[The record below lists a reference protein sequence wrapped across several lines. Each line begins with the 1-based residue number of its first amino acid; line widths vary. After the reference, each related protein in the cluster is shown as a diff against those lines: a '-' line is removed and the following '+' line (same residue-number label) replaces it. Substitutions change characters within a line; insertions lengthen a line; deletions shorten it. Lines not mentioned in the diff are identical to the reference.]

1 MDNKLVNFDSRVV
14 LSRVE
19 EYDIDKIYET
29 VKRDINKLIPLNEL
43 ITKDTNVFIKLNCVG
58 GYAPESGITTHPRFV
73 EGVIRVVKEYTDNIT
88 IGDNP
93 ASHSITTVLKKNGIY
108 DLINKYNLKLIVG
121 ENKKKI
127 TATNY
132 KIYSSFDV
140 SKDIIDSDL
149 IINLPKLKTHTLTY
163 MTCAQK
169 NMFGFIFGLEKAS
182 WHAKAANPLEFG
194 NALCDLYS
202 AIIENTK
209 GKILNICDGI
219 LGLEGEGPTTGGSP
233 AIGNAIITSFDAV
246 ALDKVALKVAKL
258 DPKRYFLAQLATER
272 KLTCD
277 DFTLIGDLN
286 EFEDVKFMA
295 PRNTISSI
303 GLRIIRKKFMRNL
316 LLEHPKVNHDICI
329 RCGECAKIC
338 PAKTMHIEKGKF
350 PSLKSKDCIRCW
362 CCQEVCP
369 KNAIYKTKRP
379 IIGKIVFKIK
389 L

>member
-1 MDNKLVNFDSRVV
+1 MNHENYNFDNRVV
-14 LSRVE
+14 LSRIE
-19 EYDIDKIYET
+19 KYDCDKIYELL
-29 VKRDINKLIPLNEL
+29 KQDISKLIPLNEL
-43 ITKDTNVFIKLNCVG
+43 ITKDTSVFIKLNCVG
-58 GYAPESGITTHPRFV
+58 GYAPETGITTHPVFV
-73 EGVIRVVKEYTDNIT
+73 EGVIRLVKDYTDNIT

-93 ASHSITTVLKKNGIY
+93 ASHAISTVLKKNGIY
-108 DLINKYNLKLIVG
+108 DLIDKYNLKLIVG

-127 TATNY
+127 TTSNY

-169 NMFGFIFGLEKAS
+169 NMFGFIFGLEKAG

-202 AIIENTK
+202 AIISNTK

-219 LGLEGEGPTTGGSP
+219 IGLQGEGPTTGGSP
-233 AIGNAIITSFDAV
+233 AVGNCILTSFDAIS
-246 ALDKVALKVAKL
+246 LDKVALKVAKL
-258 DPKRYFLAQLATER
+258 DEKRYFLATLATER
-272 KLTCD
+272 GLTTAD
-277 DFTLIGDLN
+277 YTLIGDLG
-286 EFEDVKFMA
+286 EFEDIKFQA
-295 PRNTISSI
+295 PKNTITSI

-316 LLEHPKVNHDICI
+316 LLEHPKVNHSICI

-338 PAKTMHIEKGKF
+338 PAKTMQIKKGQF
-350 PSLKSKDCIRCW
+350 PNLKSKDCIRCW